1 MGTMDREALS
11 KLIQRFAI
19 SALSRE
25 RKNEALNEEILVGKY
40 TGEFY
45 IKTKDG
51 IIVSNDILD
60 RSNSS
65 MNNAIR
71 IAEMVG
77 MTGELF
83 KVDFDELELPSHVDY
98 TVNFLNMEPIQIPID
113 SKNILLY
120 LDIDEYV
127 VKEDKM
133 VKNIFD
139 ENLIHITISCLYDDG
154 SMNTIGVDSDLQ
166 NINYTKIPLD
176 SLQTMDKNIDSMF
189 ITNIYVTDKVVGLT
203 DVTENQLII
212 LHNIF
217 ITIDK

>member
-60 RSNSS
+60 RTNSS

-189 ITNIYVTDKVVGLT
+189 ITNIYVTDKVVGLN

>member
-176 SLQTMDKNIDSMF
+176 SLQTMDKNIDSVF
-189 ITNIYVTDKVVGLT
+189 ITNIYVTDKVVGLN

>member
-65 MNNAIR
+65 MNNAVR

-189 ITNIYVTDKVVGLT
+189 ITNIYVTDKVVGLN

>member
-154 SMNTIGVDSDLQ
+154 SMNTIEVDSDLQ

-176 SLQTMDKNIDSMF
+176 SLQTMDKNVDSMF
-189 ITNIYVTDKVVGLT
+189 ITNIYVTDKVVGLN